1 MTPRPALSSTGAEVH
16 LGAGGLAPGRK
27 RGVEDTG
34 FEAIDEFRAGCMV
47 IQRRLEDAAQGADHR
62 HSYGSPDDA
71 ERDQYE
77 AEQGA
82 DSGADADQDDSRNES
97 KEADQPEPDLAD
109 EVLAPGS
116 LEQLD

>member
-77 AEQGA
+77 ATA
-82 DSGADADQDDSRNES
+82 DRTGSQTSSRSCLSIDQLCLNSAMLRS
-97 KEADQPEPDLAD
+97 IRPMTVPR
-109 EVLAPGS
+109 
-116 LEQLD
+116 